1 MGLKLGGASTG
12 KSHAASTKA
21 KSARAAREF
30 YRLIVLLLFL
40 GSGTT
45 SPPMP
50 SAEGG
55 PPTLIVEVVDPV
67 LILLPDSR
75 VTVKPASGKGP
86 SKSAHAD
93 DNGYARFWV
102 ETVVAYTIEAKTQ
115 GFNKTTLKHVLH
127 RKTET
132 VFANRAR
139 TFNYK

>member
-1 MGLKLGGASTG
+1 MC
-12 KSHAASTKA
+12 
-21 KSARAAREF
+21 
-30 YRLIVLLLFL
+30 
-40 GSGTT
+40 
-45 SPPMP
+45 
-50 SAEGG
+50 AEAW
-55 PPTLIVEVVDPV
+55 
-67 LILLPDSR
+67 PDSE

-102 ETVVAYTIEAKTQ
+102 ETGVAYTIEAKTQ